1 MNFIEDIK
9 NFVSVTHLV
18 KYYQFYLIKT
28 RNNNFKLR
36 LLTLRLMALIEKCE
50 MALI

>member
-9 NFVSVTHLV
+9 SSASAVHLV

-28 RNNNFKLR
+28 WNKNF
-36 LLTLRLMALIEKCE
+36 TLYITLIEKCG
-50 MALI
+50 MALR